1 MRLARVRLVL
11 ALALP
16 GGCALIDQTTFN
28 PDAGKPP
35 LVATRPPPAPVLPA
49 SSGPPALLT
58 VRFADSAPFA
68 DELRDAVAAA
78 RARKR
83 DVAFDVVAV
92 TPVGG
97 SPADQAAR
105 AEAGGE
111 DAARVAEVIVAEG
124 VPPGRVRLG
133 SRTEPSVL
141 AREVRVYVR

>member
-1 MRLARVRLVL
+1 MRWVP
-11 ALALP
+11 ALALL

-35 LVATRPPPAPVLPA
+35 VVAMRPPPAPVLPA
-49 SSGPPALLT
+49 PSGPPALLT
-58 VRFADSAPFA
+58 VRLGNEAPFA

-92 TPVGG
+92 APVGG
-97 SPADQAAR
+97 SPAEQAAR

-111 DAARVAEVIVAEG
+111 EAARVAEVIVSEG
-124 VPPGRVRLG
+124 IPSSRVRLG

>member
-1 MRLARVRLVL
+1 MRSVL
-11 ALALP
+11 ALALL

-35 LVATRPPPAPVLPA
+35 VVATQPQSAVLPVLD
-49 SSGPPALLT
+49 GPPALLT
-58 VRFADSAPFA
+58 VRLTDSAPFA

-83 DVAFDVVAV
+83 DVVFDVVAV
-92 TPVGG
+92 APAGG
-97 SPADQAAR
+97 SPAEQAAR

-111 DAARVAEVIVAEG
+111 DAARVAELIVAQG
-124 VPPGRVRLG
+124 VPPGRVRLQA
-133 SRTEPSVL
+133 RTERSVL